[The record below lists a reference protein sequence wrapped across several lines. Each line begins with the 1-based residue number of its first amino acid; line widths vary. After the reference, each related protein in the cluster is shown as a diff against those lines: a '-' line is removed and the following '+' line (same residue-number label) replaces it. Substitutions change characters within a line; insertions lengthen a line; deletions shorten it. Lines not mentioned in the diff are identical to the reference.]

1 MVREVPVYRGLA
13 AQFRPPPPSPG
24 KKSHYLELLSSSV
37 LFAVVFKDYIDT
49 GLVPRFPSLIAAVG
63 AIAIAAQLWVTGMI
77 LERVRLNRNILLQ
90 TNYRVWLL
98 NQK

>member
-1 MVREVPVYRGLA
+1 M
-13 AQFRPPPPSPG
+13 
-24 KKSHYLELLSSSV
+24 
-37 LFAVVFKDYIDT
+37 LFAIVFKDYIDT

-90 TNYRVWLL
+90 ANYRSWLL